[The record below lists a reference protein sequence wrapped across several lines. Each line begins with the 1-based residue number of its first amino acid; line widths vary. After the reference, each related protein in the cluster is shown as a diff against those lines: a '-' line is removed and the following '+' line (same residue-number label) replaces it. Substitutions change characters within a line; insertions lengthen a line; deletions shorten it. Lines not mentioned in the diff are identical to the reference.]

1 MKKPALF
8 ALALS
13 LLVPSVVD
21 AGDLD
26 SARRLDAIS
35 REVISA
41 QLDQVSEEAA
51 PPSQGALLK
60 DRLRRVGHGFWSLL
74 IPGWSQYR
82 SGHNTRAIAF
92 ASAEAVIWGSY
103 AFSWFQGDYRED
115 QYRDFAQTFAGIENT
130 GRDDDDYWRAVG
142 AYQYS
147 EAYNDAIRRENRAAR
162 DEQELNGETP
172 TIGIDDGVVGGDAA
186 WTWTS
191 ERRRREY
198 VQRRSDAIS
207 AYDRAEFI
215 LLFAVLNR
223 VVAVADA
230 IRSGAPSDG
239 DDADSASLIEAGGFS
254 VGVDFQPDPIDPG
267 ATLRLGRSF

>member
-1 MKKPALF
+1 MKNSALVAF
-8 ALALS
+8 AWIVLLAP
-13 LLVPSVVD
+13 VAD
-21 AGDLD
+21 ANETDA
-26 SARRLDAIS
+26 ARRLDSIS

-41 QLDQVSEEAA
+41 QVDTASDEAA
-51 PPSQGALLK
+51 ASSQSALLK

-92 ASAEAVIWGSY
+92 ASTEVVIWGAY

-115 QYRDFAQTFAGIENT
+115 QYRDFAQNFAGIENA

-147 EAYNDAIRRENRAAR
+147 DAYNDAIRRENRAAR

-172 TIGIDDGVVGGDAA
+172 TIGIDDGVVSGDAA

-207 AYDRAEFI
+207 AFDRAEFI

-239 DDADSASLIEAGGFS
+239 SDADSASLIEAGGFS
-254 VGVDFQPDPIDPG
+254 VGLDFEPDPVNPG
-267 ATLRLGRSF
+267 ASLRLGRSF